1 MKLKYGGNAIQ
12 GDLNA
17 IIFNPTASII
27 VKLLRFKVIRSALP
41 NCGFGFFMFHGTP

>member
-1 MKLKYGGNAIQ
+1 MKFGTEVNYIQ

-27 VKLLRFKVIRSALP
+27 LKILRLKVVR
-41 NCGFGFFMFHGTP
+41 